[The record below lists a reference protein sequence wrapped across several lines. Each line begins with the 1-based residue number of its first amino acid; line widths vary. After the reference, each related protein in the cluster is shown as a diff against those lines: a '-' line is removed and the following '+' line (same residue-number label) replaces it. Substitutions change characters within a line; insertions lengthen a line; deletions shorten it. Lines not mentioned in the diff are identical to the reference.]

1 MSDQAAAVGAWESL
15 FRAQV
20 AIMRSLAADFPAQG
34 ISFNEY
40 DVLFNL
46 SREPDR
52 RIRLRDLNEH
62 VLLTQP
68 SVSRLVDRL
77 ASRGYVHKL
86 TDPTDGRGAIVELT
100 QEGYDVFRRVA
111 LQHMNTITGRM
122 GDALSNL
129 ELAQLTALCDRLRT
143 APSGAARTF
152 RHA

>member
-1 MSDQAAAVGAWESL
+1 
-15 FRAQV
+15 
-20 AIMRSLAADFPAQG
+20 MRSLAADFPAQG

-111 LQHMNTITGRM
+111 LQHMDTITGRM

-143 APSGAARTF
+143 APSGAAAKF